1 MLSESS
7 HCIFLSVKFIDS
19 VFKIGNI
26 LKCYPQ
32 VFLEEFKYT
41 VKVKRVSK
49 FICVLEN
56 SHHISDGENTN
67 K

>member
-19 VFKIGNI
+19 VFKIGNNH
-26 LKCYPQ
+26 YPQ
-32 VFLEEFKYT
+32 VFLEEFKYI

-49 FICVLEN
+49 FIRDLEN
-56 SHHISDGENTN
+56 SPHTSDDENTN